1 MKGGENK
8 MKKLVTKKTA
18 AVLVF
23 MMLVSAL
30 SPILAFAAT
39 GFSNLSYSSGT
50 VTGQVYI
57 TDDTY
62 VNKDVYLDSQGRVV
76 ISVYDDM
83 GKVVNTVYATY
94 NPANPGYYDFSATV
108 TSSTYLTLKYFYK
121 NGTPVT
127 QAVYNSSSPV
137 FGGGVVI
144 PTGSVVNPDGSIN
157 GDALKA
163 LLTADKNA
171 RVEVKTDVVNLPAY
185 ALTAGET
192 LTLYKAD
199 GTSYTLPLK
208 ALKLEDLAKSL
219 GVSLNDLIIRV
230 EMTKLSGAAEKAVTD
245 AVYAIGAKPVAGAFD
260 FKVTAVGGGKEL
272 PIEKFGQ
279 LVSRTFALNP
289 GAVAATVTG
298 VVYNPTTKELTFVPS
313 TFATADGKT
322 IATLKR
328 DGNSIYTV
336 IQAPSV
342 KFTDMLVHWAKA
354 DVTTLSEKL
363 IVEGTGKNMFEPRR
377 DITRAEFAALIVR
390 SLGIEAAG
398 TSKFKDVA
406 AGKWYAG
413 AVAAAAE
420 AGIVNGYEDGT
431 FKPNASISRKELAA
445 MVVRALEYAGVESKL
460 TDAEVTAT
468 LANFTDT
475 ATLGWAKGE
484 VAAAVKAGVVQGQ
497 TTTKVAGN
505 LSANRAEAATMVY
518 RFLTKADLID

>member
-1 MKGGENK
+1 

-39 GFSNLSYSSGT
+39 GFSDLSYNSASGT
-50 VTGQVYI
+50 VTGKVYI
-57 TDDTY
+57 TGDTY

-76 ISVYDDM
+76 ISVYDDA

-94 NPANPGYYDFSATV
+94 DQAGYYNFTGTV

-127 QAVYNSSSPV
+127 QAVYNSSSPI
-137 FGGGVVI
+137 FIGGGGVVT
-144 PTGSVVNPDGSIN
+144 PGTVVNPDGSIN

-171 RVEVKTDVVNLPAY
+171 RVEVKTDVVNLPAS

-230 EMTKLSGAAEKAVTD
+230 ELTKLSGAAEKAVAD
-245 AVYAIGAKPVAGAFD
+245 AVYAIGATPVAGAFD

-298 VVYNPTTKELTFVPS
+298 VVYNPVTKELTFVPS
-313 TFATADGKT
+313 TFATVDGKT

-342 KFTDMLVHWAKA
+342 KFTDLLVHWAKA
-354 DVTTLSEKL
+354 DVTALSEKL
-363 IVEGTGKNMFEPRR
+363 IVEGTGKNLFEPKRN
-377 DITRAEFAALIVR
+377 ITRAEFAALIVR
-390 SLGIEAAG
+390 SLGIEATG
-398 TSKFKDVA
+398 TSEFKDVA
-406 AGKWYAG
+406 SGKWYSG

-420 AGIVNGYEDGT
+420 AGIVNGYEDGS
-431 FKPNASISRKELAA
+431 FKPNANISRKELAA

-460 TDAEVTAT
+460 TDAEASAA

-497 TTTKVAGN
+497 TATKVAGN